1 MLEDDDN
8 EIFGTETLSITPDE
22 AEQSTAKRSCVSKD
36 WGEAEEDEET
46 AGPVI
51 KVVLQVTVKR
61 KLKCM
66 PLSNTFLKLSRRD
79 IIRRNIS
86 LEFPSSEDY
95 ILRGKQLLA
104 ASATEKDCLLLG
116 LLSGQM
122 REIAVRL
129 ARSTTAAGQR
139 TIISFKYRVHG
150 EWRFHL
156 CITWIDQAEEFRNLL
171 KEELCIL
178 IVMTRGLAGKQ
189 HKICTYLM

>member
-1 MLEDDDN
+1 M
-8 EIFGTETLSITPDE
+8 
-22 AEQSTAKRSCVSKD
+22 
-36 WGEAEEDEET
+36 
-46 AGPVI
+46 
-51 KVVLQVTVKR
+51 TVKR

-66 PLSNTFLKLSRRD
+66 PLSNKFLKFSRRD

-95 ILRGKQLLA
+95 IVRGKQLLA

-139 TIISFKYRVHG
+139 TIIFV
-150 EWRFHL
+150 
-156 CITWIDQAEEFRNLL
+156 
-171 KEELCIL
+171 
-178 IVMTRGLAGKQ
+178 
-189 HKICTYLM
+189 